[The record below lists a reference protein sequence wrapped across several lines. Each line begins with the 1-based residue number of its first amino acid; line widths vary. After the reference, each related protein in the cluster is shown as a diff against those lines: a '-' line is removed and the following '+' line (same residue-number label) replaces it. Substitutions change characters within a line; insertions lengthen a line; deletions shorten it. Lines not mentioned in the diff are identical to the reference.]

1 MPAEFNNL
9 SHGRERRVGFTLI
22 ELLVVIAII
31 AVLIALL
38 LPAVQQA
45 REAARRSQ
53 CKNNLKQLGL
63 ALHNYHDTHSVFP
76 PGAVSTITAM
86 TGSNWCTAA
95 ASTASQRAPW
105 TVLIL
110 PFIDQSPLYQ
120 QFRFEEAFTSW
131 SSYNG
136 STTNHSAWNHSLTAY
151 KCPSD
156 PISGGESVTGN
167 YRGVQGGLTSPATH
181 CGGTG
186 ATGRHFYTNGILTIN
201 GKNGFRNITDGSSNV
216 LLVGE
221 SHYNTVR
228 ANTSTS
234 AYWGWA
240 STANCSSSAVSGPLT
255 GAEGGINSSPIDPSK
270 GDPREYQSHHF
281 GSFHVGGAHFLLADG
296 SVHFLNEN
304 MDLTTFRRLGIRDDG
319 LPVGGLP

>member
-1 MPAEFNNL
+1 MPAGFNNL
-9 SHGRERRVGFTLI
+9 LKDRCRRVGFTLI

-76 PGAVSTITAM
+76 PGAVSTITTM
-86 TGSNWCTAA
+86 TGSGWCT
-95 ASTASQRAPW
+95 SSIGQTSQRAPW
-105 TVLIL
+105 TVLVL
-110 PFIDQSPLYQ
+110 PFLDQAPLYQ
-120 QFRFEEAFTSW
+120 QFRFEQKFTSW
-131 SSYNG
+131 STYSG
-136 STTNHSAWNHSLTAY
+136 SATNHSTWNHPLAAY

-156 PISGGESVTGN
+156 PIAGGEPVAGN
-167 YRGVQGGLTSPATH
+167 YRGVQGGQTSPTTSH
-181 CGGTG
+181 CGGN
-186 ATGRHFYTNGILTIN
+186 RRFFTNGILTIN
-201 GKNGFRNITDGSSNV
+201 GKNGFRDISDGSSNV

-228 ANTSTS
+228 ANSSST
-234 AYWGWA
+234 AYVGWA
-240 STANCSSSAVSGPLT
+240 STSNSTSDGIFSGNLV
-255 GAEGGINSSPIDPSK
+255 GADGGINSAPIDPSK
-270 GDPREYQSHHF
+270 TDPRDYQSHHF

-296 SVHFLNEN
+296 SVHFLSEN